1 MIDVYSL
8 LANIIEPICPCWV
21 GHYPTD
27 QEGEDNK
34 VYPYVEIK
42 FPNIIPNNTF
52 SDKNLLEI
60 DIWDDKDTDIREI
73 EAITDS
79 IHKELNFFNV
89 NTDTFQMSITRNTPY
104 RLELPDIAINIQRRQ
119 LRYIVKVYYK

>member
-8 LANIIEPICPCWV
+8 LASIIEPICPCWV

-27 QEGEDNK
+27 QDGEDNK

-42 FPNIIPNNTF
+42 FPSILPNNTF

-73 EAITDS
+73 EFITDS

-89 NTDTFQMSITRNTPY
+89 NTDTFQLSITRNTPY
-104 RLELPDIAINIQRRQ
+104 KLELPDPIINIQRRQ

>member
-1 MIDVYSL
+1 MIDVYGL

-42 FPNIIPNNTF
+42 FPNILPNNTF
-52 SDKNLLEI
+52 SDKNLLEV
-60 DIWDDKDTDIREI
+60 DIWHNKDTDIREI
-73 EAITDS
+73 EAIADS

-89 NTDTFQMSITRNTPY
+89 NAETYQLSINRNTPY
-104 RLELPDIAINIQRRQ
+104 RLTLPDPNIKIQRRQ
-119 LRYIVKVYYK
+119 LRYIVKVYHK